1 MSMTYRFLTFLVAAV
16 LVSASVPAL
25 ANEAYDS
32 SISTML
38 AEQSQRIQQLETQLA
53 AMNEQKYLHAEEGE
67 GYDCCDRCP
76 GFIGGVE
83 ITFLKPHNNALDLIV
98 NPGFQA
104 PLLPE
109 FDYEIA
115 PRIWLGYEFAGGLGL
130 RATWWEFDHAVA
142 VGGLV
147 SGMEATT
154 MDLELTQTGSFCKWD
169 LQMSGGVRYGR
180 IEESLDFPGFVG
192 LSHEFEGVG
201 GTLAFNARRPI
212 GSRGFA
218 LIGGV
223 RGSLLFGQTDST
235 LSLPFLQVQPQIT
248 LRNTQHMLEIY
259 EMRLGGEWSRDLA
272 YGARF
277 YSQVTYEAQAWNMA
291 PVALGLLDSQ
301 IGFSGVAINFGIA
314 R

>member
-1 MSMTYRFLTFLVAAV
+1 MSITNRILMLLVAAV
-16 LVSASVPAL
+16 LAAVSVPAI

-32 SISTML
+32 SVSTML

-83 ITFLKPHNNALDLIV
+83 ITFLKPHNNALDLVVGPNI
-98 NPGFQA
+98 QI

-109 FDYEIA
+109 FDFEIA

-130 RATWWEFDHAVA
+130 RATWWDFDHAVA
-142 VGGLV
+142 APGLV

-154 MDLELTQTGSFCKWD
+154 MDVELAQTGSFCKWD
-169 LQMSGGVRYGR
+169 LLMSGGVRYGR

-201 GTLAFNARRPI
+201 GTIAFTARRPV

-235 LSLPFLQVQPQIT
+235 LSLPFIPIEAT

-291 PVALGLLDSQ
+291 PIALGLVDSQ
-301 IGFSGVAINFGIA
+301 IGFSGVAFNIGIA

>member
-1 MSMTYRFLTFLVAAV
+1 MSKTLRILTLLAAAV
-16 LVSASVPAL
+16 LVSASVPVL

-32 SISTML
+32 SVSSML

-53 AMNEQKYLHAEEGE
+53 SMNEQKYLHAEEGE

-83 ITFLKPHNNALDLIV
+83 ITFMKPHNNALDLIIAPNIQV
-98 NPGFQA
+98 

-109 FDYEIA
+109 FDFEIA

-130 RATWWEFDHAVA
+130 RATWWDFDHAVA
-142 VGGLV
+142 VVGII
-147 SGMEATT
+147 SGMEANTL
-154 MDLELTQTGSFCKWD
+154 DVELTQTGSFCKWD
-169 LQMSGGVRYGR
+169 LTMAGGVRYGR
-180 IEESLDFPGFVG
+180 IEESLESPGFIG

-201 GTLAFNARRPI
+201 GTLGLSARRPV

-218 LIGGV
+218 LIAGV

-235 LSLPFLQVQPQIT
+235 LSLPFIPAQAT

-259 EMRLGGEWSRDLA
+259 EMKLGGEWSRDLD

-277 YSQVTYEAQAWNMA
+277 YTQLTYEAQAWNMA
-291 PVALGLLDSQ
+291 PIALGLADSQ
-301 IGFSGVAINFGIA
+301 IGFSGVAFNIGIA